1 MKRVIVLLLIS
12 MLSLACVA
20 GCGGETKSQSE
31 VSIKASVTDISSK
44 TGKSSISESESGTK
58 EDYTNTD
65 TDSSSS
71 DSEKWW
77 DTPEFDLRT
86 RVKTISKSGDS
97 AYFVIGGH
105 ELIYDS
111 LSLTAC
117 ASHNDGTVWA
127 ISGFY
132 GEDDSDFN
140 ETKFPGDFRSMQ
152 TAIKTYSSI
161 RYAKSEFN
169 IVSSEKLEIHGYEM
183 IKYRGTVLI
192 NKGREH
198 EQNTTFVGY
207 ATKLKS
213 NGATACWVTID
224 DKENRYH
231 TNETESL
238 IDGQADGIA
247 FLFHEEE

>member
-12 MLSLACVA
+12 ILSLACVA
-20 GCGGETKSQSE
+20 GCGEETKSKSE
-31 VSIKASVTDISSK
+31 VSSKASVTDISSK
-44 TGKSSISESESGTK
+44 TGTSSISESESSTK

-140 ETKFPGDFRSMQ
+140 ETKFPGDFRSIQ

-238 IDGQADGIA
+238 IDGQADRMA
-247 FLFHEEE
+247 FSFHEEE